1 MRATTSRQSGY
12 EEWKR
17 QALARDVRHGLERW
31 KADDRSVDYDYQI
44 IARRWSE
51 IAELR
56 RTGNLRQ
63 LIYYFNEGIHG
74 NMGGMGSPRLYQ
86 HANFG
91 TKDLINRYVAEVIGA
106 LEDLAAAPERSF
118 GAESKADFFR
128 RLKHGYG
135 RSALMLSGAGSLGPF
150 HLGVAKALWEQG
162 LLPNVI
168 SGASAG
174 SIVAAILCTHQNDDL
189 QRLLAYDRLLE
200 TFRELTNDQSGVRR
214 KQVGINDLRA
224 IIETWIPDVTFA
236 EALAISGRNLNVS
249 VSPSELH
256 QQSRTLNAVIAPDV
270 LVREAVLASSA
281 IPGLFSPVRLTA
293 RGIEGEI
300 QPYVASRRWVD
311 GSVTD
316 DMPVRRLARIYG
328 CNFFIASQINPFVL
342 WSLTDPNSRNPYY
355 QLMNNFRSAYQQLYR
370 NSYPYAMQ
378 MVRNVYPWNV
388 MTRFWY
394 GIATQDYTADVN
406 IMPSQ
411 RFRDPTKLLAVLSSR
426 EAQALVHEGERAA
439 WPKLERIRIC
449 TSLGHCMRRILR
461 ELEPD
466 RVSNEI
472 AA

>member
-1 MRATTSRQSGY
+1 MKATSY
-12 EEWKR
+12 ETWKSE
-17 QALARDVRHGLERW
+17 ALARDARYGLESW
-31 KADDRSVDYDYQI
+31 KADDRSTDYDYKVLR
-44 IARRWSE
+44 RRWAE

-56 RTGNLRQ
+56 STGSARR
-63 LIYYFNEGIHG
+63 LIDYFNEGIHG

-86 HANFG
+86 HAHFG
-91 TKDLINRYVAEVIGA
+91 TKALINRYVAEVTGA
-106 LEDLAAAPERSF
+106 LEDLAAAPEGAF

-150 HLGVAKALWEQG
+150 HLGVAKALWEQR

-174 SIVAAILCTHQNDDL
+174 SIVAAILCTHRDEDL
-189 QRLLAYDRLLE
+189 ERLLAYDKLSE
-200 TFRELTNDQSGVRR
+200 TFRRLSNDQSGVLR
-214 KQVGINDLRA
+214 KQVGIKDLREL
-224 IIETWIPDVTFA
+224 IETWIPDVTFA

-281 IPGLFSPVRLTA
+281 IPGLFSPVRLKA
-293 RGIEGEI
+293 RGMDGKIK
-300 QPYVASRRWVD
+300 PYVASRRWVD

-355 QLMNNFRSAYQQLYR
+355 QLMTNFRSAYQQLYR
-370 NSYPYAMQ
+370 NSYPYAMR

-388 MTRFWY
+388 MTRIWY
-394 GIATQDYTADVN
+394 GIATQDYTSDVN
-406 IMPSQ
+406 IMPSR
-411 RFRDPTKLLAVLSSR
+411 RFRDPTMLLSLLSTK
-426 EAQALVHEGERAA
+426 EAQDLVMEGERAA

-449 TSLGHCMRRILR
+449 TTLGHCMRRILR

-466 RVSNEI
+466 KVANEI